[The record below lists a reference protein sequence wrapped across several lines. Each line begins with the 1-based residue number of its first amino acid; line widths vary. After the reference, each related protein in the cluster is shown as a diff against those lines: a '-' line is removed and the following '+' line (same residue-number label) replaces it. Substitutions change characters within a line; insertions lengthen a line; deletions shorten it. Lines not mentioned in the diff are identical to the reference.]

1 MNPESTVVQPGL
13 VTKALAVC
21 SIASFWMIP
30 FSPFVAMAAVVRT
43 KHTVGWVGWPRR
55 LSVAAAVL
63 CSVFT
68 VAFAG
73 MLFFVTIYILKG
85 GLDQPPS
92 ESLFRY

>member
-1 MNPESTVVQPGL
+1 MNPESTVVHPGL

-21 SIASFWMIP
+21 SIATFWMIP
-30 FSPFVAMAAVVRT
+30 FSPFVAIAALVRT
-43 KHTVGWVGWPRR
+43 KHTVGWPRR

-68 VAFAG
+68 VAYAS

-85 GLDQPPS
+85 GLNQ
-92 ESLFRY
+92 

>member
-1 MNPESTVVQPGL
+1 MNPDLTVVRPGL

-21 SIASFWMIP
+21 SIATFWMIP
-30 FSPFVAMAAVVRT
+30 VSPFVAMVALVRT
-43 KHTVGWVGWPRR
+43 KHTVGWPRR

-68 VAFAG
+68 VAYAS

-85 GLDQPPS
+85 GLNQ
-92 ESLFRY
+92 